1 MVRIKSAKHLAW
13 ADIVMVMKKNHAARI
28 NDLYRGKIDLPKII
42 SLDIPDDYPV
52 MDKTLIGLLN
62 ESVEDVLQN
71 YRLPIT

>member
-1 MVRIKSAKHLAW
+1 
-13 ADIVMVMKKNHAARI
+13 MVMKKNHAARI